1 MQPKNTKYWSK
12 DQTTKYATKYPL
24 QPTTL
29 RLPFIQQQRTSPILH
44 ISLLT
49 QNLCSFSYKIGRKFA
64 TTGLTNKFFWWA
76 FKMRSN
82 IAHTDPTTGPEP
94 TPSSYQVLH
103 VNIYIYIWYL
113 FEQPPPKVG
122 QHFVSMLMM
131 HLWARNGALCSCGCM
146 CVNVVACVCVWA
158 CGFGQNAF
166 CCWLFAFNH

>member
-103 VNIYIYIWYL
+103 VNIYIYMIFIWTAS
-113 FEQPPPKVG
+113 PKSWATLCEHVDDA
-122 QHFVSMLMM
+122 FVSPEWRTLQ
-131 HLWARNGALCSCGCM
+131 LWVYVCECSR
-146 CVNVVACVCVWA
+146 VCVCVSL
-158 CGFGQNAF
+158 
-166 CCWLFAFNH
+166 WLWPKCILLLAVCF